1 MRVYLI
7 RHGET
12 DSNAGRIVQLPTDPL
27 SAHGMQQS
35 RRLATRL
42 AGCGIR
48 RLVSSD
54 LERAAMTAAQV
65 TEATGLE
72 AEFTSV
78 LQERSF
84 GSLRGTPY
92 DELTLDPFA
101 GDYRPPGGESWDQFH
116 DRVGDAWTH
125 IERIATEAEPVAVIT
140 HGLVLRSILTR
151 RFSIDLN
158 NSEAAATARLIP
170 NTSVTIVDK
179 TDAGWRAGIVACIE
193 HLNGLVGSDG
203 TL

>member
-1 MRVYLI
+1 MRIYLI

-12 DSNAGRIVQLPTDPL
+12 DSNAARIVQLPTDPL
-27 SAHGMQQS
+27 SARGIQQS
-35 RRLATRL
+35 LRLASRL
-42 AGCGIR
+42 AGCDIK

-54 LERAAMTAAQV
+54 LERAVMTAAQV
-65 TEATGLE
+65 AATTGLE

-92 DELTLDPFA
+92 DELTFDPFA
-101 GDYRPPGGESWDQFH
+101 HDYQPPGGESWDQFH
-116 DRVGDAWTH
+116 DRVGDAWAH
-125 IERIATEAEPVAVIT
+125 IEGVAAENEPVAVIT
-140 HGLVLRSILTR
+140 HGLVLRSILAR
-151 RFSIDLN
+151 RFGVDLN
-158 NSEAAATARLIP
+158 SPEAAATARMIP

-179 TDAGWRAGIVACIE
+179 TTAGWRVGTVACIE
-193 HLNGLVGSDG
+193 HLNGLVDSAG